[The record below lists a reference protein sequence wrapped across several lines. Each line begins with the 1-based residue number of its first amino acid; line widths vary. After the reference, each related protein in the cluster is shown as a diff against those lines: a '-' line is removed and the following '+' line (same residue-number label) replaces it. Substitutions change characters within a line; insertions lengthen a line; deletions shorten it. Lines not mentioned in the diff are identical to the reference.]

1 MSINT
6 EETLNTEDRVNCQQ
20 VVAADSESVRPTR
33 HRTVPLLI
41 VAVRVLL
48 LRAGRVRGD
57 GGMTTAEYAVG
68 TVAACAFAAI
78 LYQVVTGGSV
88 IAALGN
94 LIQSALSAL
103 S

>member
-1 MSINT
+1 M
-6 EETLNTEDRVNCQQ
+6 TLNTEQQ
-20 VVAADSESVRPTR
+20 VSCEAEVIAADPAPGQEAERRRHLRILAQLIATVR
-33 HRTVPLLI
+33 L
-41 VAVRVLL
+41 LL

-88 IAALGN
+88 VAALGN